1 MIEKGEMQKIDDNT
15 IQMNITYNNGEK
27 ATLLGVRNGNDVAC
41 YLDGELVTQTSM
53 EVLEAYLQTHA

>member
-27 ATLLGVRNGNDVAC
+27 ATLLGMRNGNDVAY

-53 EVLEAYLQTHA
+53 EELESYLQTHA

>member
-27 ATLLGVRNGNDVAC
+27 ATLLGVRNGNDVTY

-53 EVLEAYLQTHA
+53 EELEAYLQTHA

>member
-15 IQMNITYNNGEK
+15 IQMNITYNNVEK
-27 ATLLGVRNGNDVAC
+27 ATLLGVRNGNDVAY

-53 EVLEAYLQTHA
+53 EELEAYLQTHA